1 MKQTIIAPS
10 PGESITEVVLNWLKK
25 DGDFVKKNEVIAEF
39 ESEKASLEVV
49 AEQDGILKI
58 SVEDGKECSVG
69 QEVGEIIDGGEA
81 NAEPEKTE
89 ENKEQETTDE
99 TTDKLESQTMESEKT
114 EENKDQVEASGG
126 FAQTEENKEQ
136 ETTDEITAILESQTM
151 ESEKT
156 EDDKE
161 QSNTPLPMVEKSS
174 PPIMGKKLE
183 VIIPSSGESITEVE
197 IGKWF
202 KKDGEFVK
210 KGEEILELESEKA
223 NLTVSADIT
232 GILSIRIQEGKTARV
247 GDIAA
252 VIVETSEP
260 PADSPNASDEKT
272 PDAKNTD
279 EKNPGAKKP
288 EALKEA
294 VSKEETTPAEKTSE
308 PVAEP
313 TVSQT
318 TQNFASPAAA
328 KMMKEENITLEKGSG
343 KRDRI
348 TKTDVIEAKEETTP
362 LEKEVIDGFS
372 KKAVETP
379 LAHEDLSE
387 RKLEADFSQVH
398 RADRKIE
405 NRKISF
411 IRKKIAEKLLSVK
424 QNTAMLT
431 TFNELNMGTIQKV
444 RAEYKDYFQ
453 KAYDIKLG
461 FLSFFVKASCLAL
474 KEFPEVNSQLDLEKS
489 QQSIPNYVDL
499 GVAVSSPKGLMVP
512 VVKDADKMGLA
523 QIELEISRLA
533 KKAREGKLQVDE
545 MTGGT
550 FTITN
555 GGVFGSM
562 LSTPILNPPQS
573 AILGMHNIVQRA
585 VVIDGKIEIADIMYL
600 ALSYDHRVID
610 GKEAVSFLVRIRDYL
625 ENPVRM
631 LLEL

>member
-1 MKQTIIAPS
+1 MTQIITAPS
-10 PGESITEVVLNWLKK
+10 PGESITEVILNWVQK
-25 DGDFVKKNEVIAEF
+25 DGDFVKKNAVIAEF

-81 NAEPEKTE
+81 NADSKKTE

-114 EENKDQVEASGG
+114 KDD
-126 FAQTEENKEQ
+126 KEQ
-136 ETTDEITAILESQTM
+136 ETTDETTDKLESQTM

-156 EDDKE
+156 KDDKE
-161 QSNTPLPMVEKSS
+161 QENTLLPMVEKSS
-174 PPIMGKKLE
+174 PPTMGKKLE

-197 IGKWF
+197 IGCWF

-232 GILSIRIQEGKTARV
+232 GILSIRIQEGETARV

-252 VIVETSEP
+252 VIVETSETS
-260 PADSPNASDEKT
+260 ADSPNAPDEKK
-272 PDAKNTD
+272 PDAK
-279 EKNPGAKKP
+279 KP
-288 EALKEA
+288 DAPKEA
-294 VSKEETTPAEKTSE
+294 ISKETTPPEGSPEKETPNKKIPAEKTSE
-308 PVAEP
+308 PIAEP

-318 TQNFASPAAA
+318 TQHFASPAAA

-343 KRDRI
+343 KENRI
-348 TKTDVIEAKEETTP
+348 TKADVIEAKQETSP
-362 LEKEVIDGFS
+362 LEKKATNDFS
-372 KKAVETP
+372 KKAEETV
-379 LAHEDLSE
+379 LAHENLSE
-387 RKLEADFSQVH
+387 RKLEVDFLQVH
-398 RADRKIE
+398 RTDRKIE

-411 IRKKIAEKLLSVK
+411 IRRKIAEKLLSVT

-431 TFNELNMGTIQKV
+431 TFNELNMGAIQKV
-444 RAEYKDYFQ
+444 RAEYKNSFQ

-461 FLSFFVKASCLAL
+461 FLSFFIKASCLAL
-474 KEFPEVNSQLDLEKS
+474 KEFPEVNSQLDLEKAE
-489 QQSIPNYVDL
+489 QSIPNYVDM

-512 VVKDADKMGLA
+512 VIKDADKMGLA

-610 GKEAVSFLVRIRDYL
+610 GKEAVSFLVRTRDYL